1 MRNEYD
7 KEINND
13 AEKNIVEFK
22 NAFNDIKKF
31 LQLLLVSQLMMLYF
45 SGREMIFGNIDSLP
59 AVAAIN
65 TVLVF
70 LTIHHIRKM
79 KIGNQK

>member
-13 AEKNIVEFK
+13 AI
-22 NAFNDIKKF
+22 
-31 LQLLLVSQLMMLYF
+31 S

-59 AVAAIN
+59 AVAVIN

-70 LTIHHIRKM
+70 ATIHHIRKM
-79 KIGNQK
+79 KIGNRK